1 MVQLAGLI
9 QPGTV
14 IRIDGVRWH
23 VVAVCDDCDDAVCVF
38 RLARIEP
45 LVRWWHRV
53 LRVQTRARAVC
64 VWKTS
69 RIEVEVSNAHAN
81 G

>member
-23 VVAVCDDCDDAVCVF
+23 VVEVCDDCDDAVCAF
-38 RLARIEP
+38 RVTRIEP
-45 LVRWWHRV
+45 LVRWWRRV

-69 RIEVEVSNAHAN
+69 RIEVE